1 MVKYSY
7 LAKTSPETV
16 VQGQV
21 EAESVQDAV
30 SKLDKMGYFPLSVEN
45 REAVL
50 DKQNITYFWKSPKKE
65 LPLFTRQLASQV
77 EFGVNILKSFTII
90 QSQVSDKYLKAIIN
104 DLITKIKDGKSLSES
119 LSLHPEF
126 FSGFYISLVH
136 SGEVGGNIEVAL
148 KRLADYLEKEEEFK
162 NSIRGALVYPSF
174 ILVVSVVTV
183 IILLGF
189 VIPRQITMFADM
201 GQMLPLP
208 TKILISSSDF
218 LRSFGWMILVAVF
231 VFIFLLRRFYL
242 TVQGKI
248 SIDNLKLKTFL
259 LGQVILKT
267 EISRLARTLS
277 LLLSSGVPITQS
289 LEISKAVLDNEI
301 LKLEIKKLKDGVAGG
316 LSLSKCLQGSKL
328 FPQFVT
334 SMVATA
340 EESGSID
347 RSLLRVADEYEKEVD
362 RTLKLLI
369 RLLEP
374 CIILVMGCI
383 VGFIVISMLLP
394 IFEINLIVR

>member
-7 LAKTSPETV
+7 LAKTSPETII
-16 VQGQV
+16 QGQL

-30 SKLDKMGYFPLSVEN
+30 SKLDKMGYFPLSVKNQET
-45 REAVL
+45 VL
-50 DKQNITYFWKSPKKE
+50 DKQNIAYFWKSPKKE
-65 LPLFTRQLASQV
+65 LPLFTRQLASLV

-90 QSQVSDKYLKAIIN
+90 QGQVSDKYLKAIIN
-104 DLITKIKDGKSLSES
+104 DLIAKIKDGKSLSES
-119 LSLHPEF
+119 LSLYPEF

-162 NSIRGALVYPSF
+162 NSIRGALIYPSF

-189 VIPRQITMFADM
+189 VIPRQVTMFADM

-208 TKILISSSDF
+208 TKILISSSEF
-218 LRSFGWMILVAVF
+218 LRSFGWMILVAIF

-242 TVQGKI
+242 TIQGKI

-259 LGQVILKT
+259 LGQIILKT
-267 EISRLARTLS
+267 EISRLSRTLS

-316 LSLSKCLQGSKL
+316 LSLSKCMQGSKL
-328 FPQFVT
+328 FPPFVT
-334 SMVATA
+334 SLIATA
-340 EESGSID
+340 EEGGAID
-347 RSLLRVADEYEKEVD
+347 RSLLRIADEYEKEVD
-362 RTLKLLI
+362 RALKLLI
-369 RLLEP
+369 RMLEP

>member
-7 LAKTSPETV
+7 LAKASPETV

-30 SKLDKMGYFPLSVEN
+30 SKLDKMGYFPLSVNSQET
-45 REAVL
+45 AL
-50 DKQNITYFWKSPKKE
+50 DKKNAVYFWKSPKKE
-65 LPLFTRQLASQV
+65 LPLFTRQLASLV

-90 QSQVSDKYLKAIIN
+90 QGQVSDQYLKAIIS
-104 DLITKIKDGKSLSES
+104 DLIAKIKDGKSLSES
-119 LSLHPEF
+119 LSAYPDF

-136 SGEVGGNIEVAL
+136 SGEIGGNIEVAL
-148 KRLADYLEKEEEFK
+148 RRLADYLEKEEEFK
-162 NSIRGALVYPSF
+162 NSLRGALIYPIF
-174 ILVVSVVTV
+174 ILVVSVITV
-183 IILLGF
+183 IILLTF
-189 VIPRQITMFADM
+189 VIPRQVTMFADM

-208 TKILISSSDF
+208 TKILINSSEF

-231 VFIFLLRRFYL
+231 VFVFLLRRFYL
-242 TVQGKI
+242 SAQGRI

-259 LGQVILKT
+259 LGQIVLKT

-289 LEISKAVLDNEI
+289 LEISKTVLDNEI
-301 LKLEIKKLKDGVAGG
+301 LKLEIKKFKDGVAGG
-316 LSLSKCLQGSKL
+316 LSLSKCMQGSKL

-334 SMVATA
+334 SLISTG
-340 EESGSID
+340 EEGGSID
-347 RSLLRVADEYEKEVD
+347 KSLLRIADEYEKEVD
-362 RTLKLLI
+362 RTLKVLI

-394 IFEINLIVR
+394 IFEINLIVK